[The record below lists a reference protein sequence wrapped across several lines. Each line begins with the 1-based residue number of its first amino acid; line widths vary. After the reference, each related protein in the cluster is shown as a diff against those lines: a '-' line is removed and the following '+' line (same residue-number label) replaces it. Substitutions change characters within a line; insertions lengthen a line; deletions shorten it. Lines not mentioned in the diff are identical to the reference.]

1 MECVF
6 PIDKLLAKEQ
16 LDAEELESLLK
27 AREEA
32 QADFLLVDVREEA
45 EYDCEHIKG
54 VDMLK
59 PASAFPEWAEAFSRE
74 YRETAVVFTC
84 RTGNRS
90 GELQRLCKA
99 NGMACVINHAGGITA
114 FCGETIK
121 ADTVKKENM
130 AEHATTNEERLKY
143 AE

>member
-1 MECVF
+1 M
-6 PIDKLLAKEQ
+6 KSLLSKESINSQ
-16 LDAEELESLLK
+16 ELESLLY
-27 AREEA
+27 ARKKGRV
-32 QADFLLVDVREEA
+32 DFLLVDVREER
-45 EYDCEHIKG
+45 EYESAYIEG
-54 VDMLK
+54 VDILMPSSLF
-59 PASAFPEWAEAFSRE
+59 SEWSEDFCRV
-74 YRETAVVFTC
+74 YRQRAVIFTC

-90 GELQRLCKA
+90 GVLQRLCKA